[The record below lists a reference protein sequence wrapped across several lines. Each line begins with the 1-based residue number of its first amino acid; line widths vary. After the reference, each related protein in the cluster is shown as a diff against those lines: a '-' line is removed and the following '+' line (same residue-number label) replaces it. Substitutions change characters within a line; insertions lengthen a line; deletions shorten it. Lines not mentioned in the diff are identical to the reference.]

1 MLLAYTLYSLLL
13 ALVSNG
19 AAEMTT
25 FMPVSGGYIRLAGE
39 WVDEAFGMIC
49 DLLQTTDFL
58 QELTYPCLRLHGWLE
73 FLLLRSFAH
82 TL

>member
-39 WVDEAFGMIC
+39 WVDEAFGTTC
-49 DLLQTTDFL
+49 DLFRIA
-58 QELTYPCLRLHGWLE
+58 E
-73 FLLLRSFAH
+73 
-82 TL
+82 